1 MEKPSR
7 EAFEGNNKL
16 LIGIVLSVITFW
28 LFAQSLVNVVPIL
41 EDSFNTDIGTVN
53 IAVSITALF
62 SGMFVVGAGGLAD
75 KYGRIKLTNIG
86 IILNILGSL
95 LIIISNIPLLLI
107 IGRLI
112 QGLSAACIMPAT
124 LSIIKSYYIGKDR
137 QRALSYWSIGSWGG
151 SGVCSFFGGAVATL
165 LGWRWIFILSIII
178 SLIALFLIK
187 GTPETKSKSIS
198 LNKFDIKGLRTLV
211 IMLLS
216 LNILITK
223 GSELGVTSLLFI
235 TLLAIAIGSFSL
247 FIVLEKRATNPL
259 IDFKLFKNKAY
270 TGATASNF
278 LLNGVA
284 GTLIVANTFV
294 QRGLGYSS
302 LQAGSLSITY
312 LVMVLIMIRVGEKL
326 FQTLGCKK
334 PMLIGTSII
343 VGECFIS
350 LTFLPE
356 ILYVICCIIGYL
368 FFGLG
373 LGIYATPST
382 DTAIANAPLEKVG
395 VAAGIYK
402 MASALGGA
410 FGVALSGAVYA
421 IVSNMTNIYT
431 GAMIALWLNA
441 GMGILSFV
449 IILLLVPKQNDTQ
462 L

>member
-1 MEKPSR
+1 
-7 EAFEGNNKL
+7 
-16 LIGIVLSVITFW
+16 
-28 LFAQSLVNVVPIL
+28 
-41 EDSFNTDIGTVN
+41 
-53 IAVSITALF
+53 
-62 SGMFVVGAGGLAD
+62 
-75 KYGRIKLTNIG
+75 
-86 IILNILGSL
+86 
-95 LIIISNIPLLLI
+95 IISNIPLLLI

-198 LNKFDIKGLRTLV
+198 LNKFDIKGLVLLV

-235 TLLAIAIGSFSL
+235 TLLAIAIGTFSL

-326 FQTLGCKK
+326 LQTLGCKK
-334 PMLIGTSII
+334 PMLIGTGVLI
-343 VGECFIS
+343 VGEFLIS

-356 ILYVICCIIGYL
+356 IIYVICCIVGYL

>member
-165 LGWRWIFILSIII
+165 LGWRWVFILSIII

-198 LNKFDIKGLRTLV
+198 LNKFDIKGLVLLV
-211 IMLLS
+211 IMLLT

-294 QRGLGYSS
+294 QRGLDIL

-326 FQTLGCKK
+326 LQTLGCKK
-334 PMLIGTSII
+334 PMLIGTGVLI
-343 VGECFIS
+343 VGECLIS